1 MITRRISQPIN
12 KQNWSGALIELL
24 IVVIGI
30 FLGLQASSWY
40 EGRVE
45 ADLEM
50 EILDRLNVDFRDI
63 RVEIEGAI
71 EVHQKIIDG
80 LDKLRVALDS
90 GTIAESNKA
99 AVLYSLGGVLNTD
112 TGGGESAT
120 YQEILASGRVR
131 LLHNN
136 DLVSALS
143 EYQERFDNS
152 GRLFSEFR
160 QMQLQ
165 YEKDFH
171 QHIHFDRPRA
181 VGSLGFQPSAVSGFD
196 LETMRQDSDFRLAL
210 SRLTTFQIY
219 FQIWHWR
226 TQQAAVAVLTE
237 LEKIQTVS
245 PQILN

>member
-1 MITRRISQPIN
+1 MITRRISQAIT
-12 KQNWSGALIELL
+12 KQNWSAALIELL

-45 ADLEM
+45 VDLET
-50 EILDRLNVDFRDI
+50 EILDRLNLDFGDI

-71 EVHQKIIDG
+71 EVHQSIIDG

-90 GTIAESNKA
+90 GMISESNKN
-99 AVLYSLGGVLNTD
+99 AVLYSLGSVLNAD

-143 EYQERFDNS
+143 AYQERFDNS

-171 QHIHFDRPRA
+171 KYIYFDRPLSL
-181 VGSLGFQPSAVSGFD
+181 GSRGFQPPTVSSYD
-196 LETMRQDSDFRLAL
+196 LDAMRQDSNFRLAL
-210 SRLTTFQIY
+210 SRLTAFQIY
-219 FQIWHWR
+219 FQIWHWQ
-226 TQQAAVAVLTE
+226 TQQAATAVLKE
-237 LEKIQTVS
+237 LEES
-245 PQILN
+245 

>member
-1 MITRRISQPIN
+1 MITKRITQAIA
-12 KQNWSGALIELL
+12 KQNWSAALVELL
-24 IVVIGI
+24 VVVIGI

-45 ADLEM
+45 ADLETA
-50 EILDRLNVDFRDI
+50 ILERLKVDFG
-63 RVEIEGAI
+63 EIGGEIDAAL
-71 EVHQKIIDG
+71 EFHQNIIDG

-90 GTIAESNKA
+90 GTISEGNKTT
-99 AVLYSLGGVLNTD
+99 VLDSLRSVLNVD

-131 LLHNN
+131 LLHDI

-171 QHIHFDRPRA
+171 QHIYFDRPRPL
-181 VGSLGFQPSAVSGFD
+181 GSRGFQPPAVSSFD
-196 LETMRQDSDFRLAL
+196 FEAMRQDSDFRLAL
-210 SRLTTFQIY
+210 SRLTAFQIY
-219 FQIWHWR
+219 FQIWHWQ
-226 TQQAAVAVLTE
+226 TQQAATAVLKE
-237 LEKIQTVS
+237 LEKT
-245 PQILN
+245 